1 MMKKIYLFLFALLF
15 LISFTIAQ
23 QPAPPPQT
31 NVNINLGLTIDF
43 PKIASVQINT
53 DQTFNFHVFNVSNGM
68 KVDNISTICMFHLF
82 NFTGDHIISE
92 QEVTF
97 ETTGNDWE
105 ITVQG
110 ANFSHNRL
118 YSILV
123 DCNDGGFGGFASF
136 SFDVTP
142 TGSIIEKPEA
152 SFYFIIVF
160 SVLLLFALFLT
171 IGIVTPFG
179 NKKEETREGTAI
191 TGISF
196 KKYLKVMSLWIAY
209 GFFLWFIVIIAGIAN
224 NYIFFEGLRGMIFS
238 LSLYL
243 NTLGYGVNIFMVFL
257 LLWMTWKD
265 IVLNKKIINQGK
277 VLLSELSR

>member
-23 QPAPPPQT
+23 QPNPPQT
-31 NVNINLGLTIDF
+31 NVNINIGLTIDF
-43 PKIASVQINT
+43 PKILSIQINT
-53 DQTFNFHVFNVSNGM
+53 DQVFNFHVFNISDGLRL
-68 KVDNISTICMFHLF
+68 DNASVNCTFHLF
-82 NFTGDHIISE
+82 NFTGDHLISE
-92 QEVTF
+92 LDMPF
-97 ETTGNDWE
+97 DIAGNDWE
-105 ITVQG
+105 VTVQG

-118 YSILV
+118 YSLLV
-123 DCNDGGFGGFASF
+123 DCNDGDFGGFASL
-136 SFDVTP
+136 SFQVTP

-160 SVLLLFALFLT
+160 SILLLFAFFLT

-191 TGISF
+191 TGIRL
-196 KKYLKVMSLWIAY
+196 KKYLKVISLWIAY
-209 GFFLWFIVIIAGIAN
+209 GFFLWFIVIISGIAN
-224 NYIFFEGLRGMIFS
+224 NYIAFEGLRGMIFS

-243 NTLGYGVNIFMVFL
+243 NTLGYGVNIFVVFL

>member
-1 MMKKIYLFLFALLF
+1 MIKMKKILLILLLGMF
-15 LISFTIAQ
+15 LISSISAIDDQGTGTQGQNFTLV
-23 QPAPPPQT
+23 QT
-31 NVNINLGLTIDF
+31 CDDATYITLSTLQF
-43 PKIASVQINT
+43 PNRSVLSINT
-53 DQTFNFHVFNVSNGM
+53 NMTSIGGGAFQ
-68 KVDNISTICMFHLF
+68 F
-82 NFTGDHIISE
+82 NFTNIVLGRHDVTGISDGCTK
-92 QEVTF
+92 TF
-97 ETTGNDWE
+97 ATFFE
-105 ITVQG
+105 
-110 ANFSHNRL
+110 
-118 YSILV
+118 
-123 DCNDGGFGGFASF
+123 
-136 SFDVTP
+136 VTP

-191 TGISF
+191 TGISL
-196 KKYLKVMSLWIAY
+196 KKYLKVISLWIAY
-209 GFFLWFIVIIAGIAN
+209 GFFLWFIVIISGIAN

-243 NTLGYGVNIFMVFL
+243 NTLGYGVNIFVVFL